1 MKTLPASYHDTLR
14 TLKDRIN
21 NARYQTMQRINSELI
36 KLYWDIGKTLSEKMS
51 NEGWGK
57 SVVELLAV
65 DLQTTFRGVK
75 GFSARNLWYMKQFYD
90 SYSDDEFL
98 QRVVAEIPWG
108 QNIEIFTKLENKD
121 ERLFYTQMCIKR
133 AWSRPVLIENIK
145 TDAYTKY
152 QIQQNNFNALI
163 PNERLAD
170 IKWDFK
176 DEYDFSFIELQDDIK
191 ERELENALVHNI
203 TNTLGQFGRDFAF
216 MGHQFR
222 VELSD
227 KEYFIDLLFYHR
239 RLKCLIAIE
248 LKTIEFKPEHSQQL
262 NWYLHLLDK
271 TVKYEDDNPSIGIL
285 LCKSKD
291 RIIVEYALE
300 LATKPIGVATYHY
313 NQLPP
318 TIAEYLPTEQDFQR
332 MLNDTDTKD

>member
-1 MKTLPASYHDTLR
+1 MKTLPTSYHDTLR

-65 DLQTTFRGVK
+65 DLHATFHGVK

-90 SYSDDEFL
+90 SYSEDEFL

-108 QNIEIFTKLENKD
+108 QNIEIFTKLDNKD
-121 ERLFYTQMCIKR
+121 ERLFYAQMCMNR
-133 AWSRPVLIENIK
+133 AWSRPVLVENIK
-145 TDAYTKY
+145 ADAYTKY
-152 QIQQNNFNALI
+152 QVQQNNFDALI
-163 PNERLAD
+163 PSERLSD

-176 DEYDFSFIELQDDIK
+176 DEYDFSFLELQDDIK

-203 TNTLGQFGRDFAF
+203 TKTLGQFGQDFAF
-216 MGHQFR
+216 MGQQFR

-271 TVKYEDDNPSIGIL
+271 TIKYEDDNPSIGIL